1 MKNKHH
7 IIEIIQN
14 DGKVIF
20 KGMISDL
27 PLREDYIIATSIE
40 LFSEKEPCII
50 YRTHIMKKFY
60 LKLYETLIIVKCNDI
75 SCSQLEEYFKNV
87 DLDIHYARVR
97 FLSHPD

>member
-1 MKNKHH
+1 MKNKSN

-14 DGKVIF
+14 DGKIIF
-20 KGMISDL
+20 KGMVSEL

-60 LKLYETLIIVKCNDI
+60 LKLYETLSSIKNSDI
-75 SCSQLEEYFKNV
+75 LCSQLEEYFRSV
-87 DLDIHYARVR
+87 DLEIHNARVR
-97 FLSHPD
+97 FIL